1 MRFLKKLG
9 NFLISRKF
17 IFNVLL
23 ICIAWVIIIW
33 SSTSY
38 FDSYTNHGES
48 IKVPNLISNN
58 AADIPQLLSGK
69 DLQYEVLDSIYNPN
83 LVEGT
88 VIYQN
93 PMATDST
100 GLKVKSD
107 RTIKVRVSKRSRL
120 VDVPVVVSKSQ
131 RFAEAVLMTKG
142 LRTKTKFVPSNE
154 DQGSV
159 IEQKYNG
166 RPILKDQRLPINSVI
181 ELTVGKKT
189 SGEMA
194 LVPNLFGLTIKE
206 AESRLIGN
214 QSLRLFT
221 VCNDC
226 ESAQDSLNARVV
238 RQTPVAAD
246 SSKIPQGSTITVFAS
261 TDFDDTLK
269 ID

>member
-1 MRFLKKLG
+1 MRFFKKLG
-9 NFLISRKF
+9 TFLISRKF
-17 IFNVLL
+17 IINILL
-23 ICIAWVIIIW
+23 IVIAWVIIIW
-33 SSTSY
+33 SSISY
-38 FDSYTNHGES
+38 FNSYTNHGES
-48 IKVPNLISNN
+48 IEVPNLISNN
-58 AADIPQLLSGK
+58 ASDIQKLLAGK
-69 DLQYEVLDSIYNPN
+69 DLKYEILDSIYDPN

-100 GLKVKSD
+100 GLKVKSA

-120 VDVPVVVSKSQ
+120 VNIPIVVSKSQ

-142 LRTKTKFVPSNE
+142 LRTKTNFVPSNE

-159 IEQKYNG
+159 IEQKHKG
-166 RPILKDQRLPINSVI
+166 KPVTKDTKVPINSVI

-189 SGEMA
+189 TGQMA

-206 AESRLIGN
+206 AQERLKMS

-226 ESAQDSLNARVV
+226 ENAQDSLMARVV
-238 RQTPVAAD
+238 RQTPVASD
-246 SSKIPQGSTITVFAS
+246 SSKIPEGSTITVFAS
-261 TDFDDTLK
+261 TDFED
-269 ID
+269 

>member
-1 MRFLKKLG
+1 MQFLKKLG

-23 ICIAWVIIIW
+23 VCVAWVIIIW
-33 SSTSY
+33 SSISY
-38 FDSYTNHGES
+38 FNSYTNHGEA
-48 IKVPNLISNN
+48 IEVPNLVSNN
-58 AADIPQLLSGK
+58 ASDIPKLLAGK
-69 DLQYEVLDSIYNPN
+69 KLKYEVLDSIYDPN

-120 VDVPVVVSKSQ
+120 VDIPIVISKSQ
-131 RFAEAVLMTKG
+131 RFAEVVLMTKG
-142 LRTKTKFVPSNE
+142 LRTKTNFVPSNE

-159 IEQKYNG
+159 IEQKFKG
-166 RPILKDQRLPINSVI
+166 KPVTKGTKVPINSVI

-189 SGEMA
+189 TGEMA

-206 AESRLIGN
+206 AKERLKN
-214 QSLRLFT
+214 SQSLRLFS
-221 VCNDC
+221 VCNNC
-226 ESAQDSLNARVV
+226 ENAQDSLNARVV

-246 SSKIPQGSTITVFAS
+246 SSRIPEGSTITIFAS
-261 TDFDDTLK
+261 TDFED
-269 ID
+269 

>member
-1 MRFLKKLG
+1 MQFLKKLG

-17 IFNVLL
+17 IFNVIL

-33 SSTSY
+33 SSISY
-38 FDSYTNHGES
+38 FNSYTNHGES
-48 IKVPNLISNN
+48 IEVPNLISNN
-58 AADIPQLLSGK
+58 ATDIPQLLAGK
-69 DLQYEVLDSIYNPN
+69 NLQYEVLDSIYNPN

-120 VDVPVVVSKSQ
+120 VDVPIVISKSQ

-142 LRTKTKFVPSNE
+142 LRTKTNFVPSNE

-159 IEQKYNG
+159 IDQKYKGKTIN
-166 RPILKDQRLPINSVI
+166 KDQKLPINSVI

-189 SGEMA
+189 SGEMV

-206 AESRLIGN
+206 AEDRLRGN
-214 QSLRLFT
+214 QSLSLFT
-221 VCNDC
+221 VCNNC
-226 ESAQDSLNARVV
+226 VTAQDSLNARVV

-246 SSKIPQGSTITVFAS
+246 SSEIPQGSTITIFAS
-261 TDFDDTLK
+261 TDFED
-269 ID
+269 

>member
-1 MRFLKKLG
+1 MRFFKKLG

-23 ICIAWVIIIW
+23 IVVAWVIIIW
-33 SSTSY
+33 GSISY
-38 FDSYTNHGES
+38 FNSYTNHGEA
-48 IKVPNLISNN
+48 IEVPNLISNN
-58 AADIPQLLSGK
+58 ASDIQKLIAGK
-69 DLQYEVLDSIYNPN
+69 ELQYEVLDSIYDPN

-100 GLKVKSD
+100 GLKVKSG
-107 RTIKVRVSKRSRL
+107 RSIKVRVSKRSRL
-120 VDVPVVVSKSQ
+120 VDVPMIVSKSQ

-142 LRTKTKFVPSNE
+142 LRTKTNFVPSNE

-159 IEQKYNG
+159 IEQKYKG
-166 RPILKDQRLPINSVI
+166 KVIKKGMKVPINSII

-189 SGEMA
+189 TGVMA

-206 AESRLIGN
+206 AEERLKTS

-221 VCNDC
+221 VCNNC
-226 ESAQDSLNARVV
+226 ENAQDSLNARVV

-246 SSKIPQGSTITVFAS
+246 SSRIPEGSTITIFAS
-261 TDFDDTLK
+261 TDFED
-269 ID
+269 

>member
-17 IFNVLL
+17 IFNVIL
-23 ICIAWVIIIW
+23 IGVAWIIIIW
-33 SSTSY
+33 SSISY
-38 FDSYTNHGES
+38 FNSYTNHNES
-48 IKVPNLISNN
+48 IEVPNLISNN
-58 AADIPQLLSGK
+58 ASDIQKLLAGK
-69 DLQYEVLDSIYNPN
+69 ELKYEVLDSIYNPN

-100 GLKVKSD
+100 GLKVKSN

-120 VDVPVVVSKSQ
+120 VDIPVVVSKSQ

-142 LRTKTKFVPSNE
+142 LRTQTNFVPSNE

-159 IEQKYNG
+159 IEQKYKG
-166 RPILKDQRLPINSVI
+166 KPIKKGIKVPINSVI

-206 AESRLIGN
+206 AEQRLKSS
-214 QSLRLFT
+214 QTLRLFT
-221 VCNDC
+221 VCNNC
-226 ESAQDSLNARVV
+226 ENAQDSLNARVI

-246 SSKIPQGSTITVFAS
+246 SSRIPEGSTITIFAS
-261 TDFDDTLK
+261 TDFED
-269 ID
+269 

>member
-1 MRFLKKLG
+1 MGFLKKLG
-9 NFLISRKF
+9 NFLISKKF
-17 IFNVLL
+17 IINILL
-23 ICIAWVIIIW
+23 IGVAWVIIIW

-58 AADIPQLLSGK
+58 AADIPQLLKGRN
-69 DLQYEVLDSIYNPN
+69 LNYEVLDSIYNPN

-88 VIYQN
+88 VIYQS

-120 VDVPVVVSKSQ
+120 VDVPIVTSKSH
-131 RFAEAVLMTKG
+131 RFAESVLMTKG
-142 LRTKTKFVPSNE
+142 LRTKVNFVPSNE

-159 IEQKYNG
+159 IEQKYKG
-166 RPILKDQRLPINSVI
+166 QTVTKGQKLPINSVI
-181 ELTVGKKT
+181 QLTVGKKT
-189 SGEMA
+189 SGEMT

-206 AESRLIGN
+206 AEERLRGN
-214 QSLRLFT
+214 QSLSLFA

-226 ESAQDSLNARVV
+226 EDAQDSLNARVI

-246 SSKIPQGSTITVFAS
+246 SSKTPEGSTITVFAS
-261 TDFDDTLK
+261 TD
-269 ID
+269 IEN

>member
-17 IFNVLL
+17 IFNVIL
-23 ICIAWVIIIW
+23 IGVAWVIIIW
-33 SSTSY
+33 SSISY
-38 FDSYTNHGES
+38 FNSYTNHNES
-48 IKVPNLISNN
+48 IEVPNLISNN
-58 AADIPQLLSGK
+58 ASDIQKLLAGK
-69 DLQYEVLDSIYNPN
+69 ELKYEVLDSIYNPN

-100 GLKVKSD
+100 GLKVKSN

-120 VDVPVVVSKSQ
+120 VDIPIVVSKSQ

-142 LRTKTKFVPSNE
+142 LRTQTNFVPSNE

-159 IEQKYNG
+159 IEQKYKG
-166 RPILKDQRLPINSVI
+166 KPIKKGMKVPINSVI

-206 AESRLIGN
+206 AEQRLKSS
-214 QSLRLFT
+214 QTLRLFT
-221 VCNDC
+221 VCNNC
-226 ESAQDSLNARVV
+226 ENAQDSLNARVI

-246 SSKIPQGSTITVFAS
+246 SSRIPEGSTITIFAS
-261 TDFDDTLK
+261 TDLED
-269 ID
+269 

>member
-23 ICIAWVIIIW
+23 IGVAWVIIIW
-33 SSTSY
+33 SSISY
-38 FDSYTNHGES
+38 FNSYTNHGEA
-48 IKVPNLISNN
+48 IEVPNLISNN
-58 AADIPQLLSGK
+58 TSDIQKLIAGK
-69 DLQYEVLDSIYNPN
+69 DLKYEVLDSIYNPN

-100 GLKVKSD
+100 GLKVKSG

-120 VDVPVVVSKSQ
+120 VDIPIIISKSQ

-142 LRTKTKFVPSNE
+142 LRTKTNFVPSNE

-159 IEQKYNG
+159 IQQKYKG
-166 RPILKDQRLPINSVI
+166 KVVKKGMKAPINSVI

-189 SGEMA
+189 TGAMA

-206 AESRLIGN
+206 AEDRLKSS
-214 QSLRLFT
+214 QSLRLFA

-226 ESAQDSLNARVV
+226 ENAQDSLNARVV
-238 RQTPVAAD
+238 QQTPVAAD
-246 SSKIPQGSTITVFAS
+246 SSRIPEGSTITVFAS
-261 TDFDDTLK
+261 TDFED
-269 ID
+269 